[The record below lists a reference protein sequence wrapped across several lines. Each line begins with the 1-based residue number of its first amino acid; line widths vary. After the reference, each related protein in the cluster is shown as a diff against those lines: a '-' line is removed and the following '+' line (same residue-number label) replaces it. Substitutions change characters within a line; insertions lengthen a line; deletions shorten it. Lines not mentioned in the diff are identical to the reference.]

1 MTALQGVA
9 AGKGGSGFCAAS
21 RAVSPSSA
29 QWAGGDREGPRW
41 TEGGRRQPRG
51 GLQLPRSQQPSP
63 RACVSDSE
71 FLGSGFQIIGNDI
84 TNDRFIYLNGKE
96 QGHVVRKRL
105 ECLKLGTEVAFGVC
119 VLTGVRGGRLG
130 RPHVGP
136 GVRAAHAGSEIPGSG
151 DTTKR
156 GVFHLCSSF

>member
-41 TEGGRRQPRG
+41 TEGGRPQPRG

-63 RACVSDSE
+63 RACVSDS
-71 FLGSGFQIIGNDI
+71 
-84 TNDRFIYLNGKE
+84 
-96 QGHVVRKRL
+96 
-105 ECLKLGTEVAFGVC
+105 
-119 VLTGVRGGRLG
+119 
-130 RPHVGP
+130 
-136 GVRAAHAGSEIPGSG
+136 
-151 DTTKR
+151 
-156 GVFHLCSSF
+156 